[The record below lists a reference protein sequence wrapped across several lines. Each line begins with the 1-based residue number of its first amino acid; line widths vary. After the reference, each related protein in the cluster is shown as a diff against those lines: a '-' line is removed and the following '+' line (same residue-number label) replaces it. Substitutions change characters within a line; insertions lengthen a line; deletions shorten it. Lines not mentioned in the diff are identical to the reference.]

1 MSSPILEMLKAQ
13 GVPRS
18 EWARAWL
25 SLNYFGEIPSEIDG
39 ETLYSVVPDEIRE
52 EVELYFEKPVT
63 GSEQ

>member
-39 ETLYSVVPDEIRE
+39 ETPYSVVPDEIRD
-52 EVELYFEKPVT
+52 EVELYFSTSASKM
-63 GSEQ
+63 EQ

>member
-13 GVPRS
+13 GVPRD

-39 ETLYSVVPDEIRE
+39 ETLYTIVPDEIRD
-52 EVELYFEKPVT
+52 EVELYFATSASEK
-63 GSEQ
+63 EQ